1 MKTTA
6 IAPAGHYASSMK
18 IPGMPQIMFAPETG
32 AGSGGA
38 GDADAQA
45 AAAAEAAVA
54 KHAEETAAAEKAA
67 AEAAEAQ
74 AAKELQEA
82 EDAAAAAADAG
93 KDASALAAE
102 KAKLLREVMDKKN
115 KLKDA
120 EKKAADAA
128 AALEAY
134 GGVDPA
140 KVRELLKKEQDAELA
155 AAEAKGDF
163 ERVKQMMADEHAKGV
178 KTLEE
183 RIAALETDLAA
194 KDKVIDGLTVGND
207 FGTSKFISESLTL
220 TPTKARQL
228 YGTYFGV
235 ENGRTVAYD
244 KPAGEA
250 NRTKMV
256 DASGNPLVFDEAFK
270 RIIEA
275 DPDKE
280 TLLKA
285 KTNPGSGSS
294 TTQTKTVEKKPS
306 GVGFGV
312 NRIRAS
318 LGG

>member
-1 MKTTA
+1 MKTTT
-6 IAPAGHYASSMK
+6 IAPAGHYASNMK

-32 AGSGGA
+32 SGSGGA
-38 GDADAQA
+38 VDADAQA

-67 AEAAEAQ
+67 AEAAEVQ
-74 AAKELQEA
+74 AAKELQDA

-93 KDASALAAE
+93 KEAAALAVE
-102 KAKLLREVMDKKN
+102 KAKLLREVMEKKN
-115 KLKDA
+115 KLKEA
-120 EKKAADAA
+120 T

-163 ERVKQMMADEHAKGV
+163 DRVKQMMADEHAKGV
-178 KTLEE
+178 KALEE
-183 RIAALETDLAA
+183 RNAALEALVAD
-194 KDKVIDGLTVGND
+194 KDKVIDGLTIGND

-220 TPTKARQL
+220 TPSKARQL

-244 KPAGEA
+244 KPSGES

-285 KTNPGSGSS
+285 KINPGSASS
-294 TTQTKTVEKKPS
+294 TTQTKTPEKKVS

-318 LGG
+318 LG